1 MNKTNDAGANA
12 LLKLLRGGPDT
23 SRLQLYELLKGQ
35 PDAPGIIAHLAQA
48 FSAVAS
54 APPKVVLP
62 IPGYEKIASDIVA
75 NGLGFFELGDMRR
88 KNHSDGRPWQCIDTE
103 LEGREVVVVGGWIN
117 DRDLMET
124 YRTAYNA
131 VTWKAKKLTIVICH
145 HGDARQER
153 AQEKG
158 EGVDALF
165 ASHMFSSIP
174 HASGRQNEV
183 LLVDIHA
190 DAVLG
195 FFQGAGMIATNVPAL
210 GILIDKIVEKEFDS
224 KCKLGSPDAGR
235 AKIVEKKSEQ
245 LGLGTPAIANKG
257 RRGAKTNTYG
267 FLGNVRNK
275 PVLVSDDLAVSF
287 GSAMGAAQVF
297 RKKGAQDNMI
307 LACAHLVAPI
317 NPKTGESYVRDL
329 VESGLYRKLYVT
341 DSLPHAYELQAKYP
355 DFIVVEPLG
364 PILVPYLL
372 G

>member
-1 MNKTNDAGANA
+1 MQTTNDAGANA
-12 LLKLLRGGPDT
+12 LLQVLRGGPGT
-23 SRLQLYELLKGQ
+23 SRAQLYELLKGK
-35 PDAPGIIAHLAQA
+35 PDALALIGHIAQA
-48 FSAVAS
+48 LTAVA
-54 APPKVVLP
+54 ATPPAVVLY
-62 IPGYEKIASDIVA
+62 IPGYERMAQGIVQY
-75 NGLGFFELGDMRR
+75 GMGFFELGDIQR
-88 KNHSDGRPWQCIDTE
+88 KNHTDGRPWQRIETE
-103 LEGREVVVVGGWIN
+103 LEGREVIVIGGWIN

-131 VTWKAKKLTIVICH
+131 VLWKAKKLTIVIAH

-183 LLVDIHA
+183 VLVDIHA

-210 GILIDKIVEKEFDS
+210 SHMIDKIVAGEFGG
-224 KCKLGSPDAGR
+224 KCKLASPDAGR

-257 RRGAKTNTYG
+257 RRGRKTNTYG
-267 FLGNVRNK
+267 FLGTVRGKNV
-275 PVLVSDDLAVSF
+275 LLSDDLAVSF
-287 GSAMGAAQVF
+287 GSAIGAAKLMA
-297 RKKGAQDNMI
+297 KKGALRQI

-317 NPKTGESYVRDL
+317 NPEHGESYVRD
-329 VESGLYRKLYVT
+329 VFESGMFERLYVT

-355 DFIVVEPLG
+355 DFLVVEPLA